1 MNGWMNEWI
10 NGYFKPVF
18 CCCDGIRGVTE
29 DDTDV
34 LVWYKSAE
42 GKSDNETE
50 GIKILKLKT
59 FF

>member
-18 CCCDGIRGVTE
+18 CCCDGIGDVTE

-34 LVWYKSAE
+34 LVWYKSLFMTNW
-42 GKSDNETE
+42 KRP
-50 GIKILKLKT
+50 KL
-59 FF
+59 